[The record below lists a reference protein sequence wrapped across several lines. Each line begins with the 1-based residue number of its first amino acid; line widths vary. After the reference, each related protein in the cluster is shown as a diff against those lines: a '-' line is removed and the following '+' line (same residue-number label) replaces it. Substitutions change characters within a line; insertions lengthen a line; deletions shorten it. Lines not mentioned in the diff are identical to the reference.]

1 MPIDDGRS
9 RDHRSRAGAVAVAAL
24 AAALLFGAACYTQP
38 AVLPELQLPDIHDG
52 ERSVYEVTRN
62 DTVLYR
68 TAITLNFDEELS
80 DPAGAGEAVP
90 TIVVTSSVEPVGP
103 DVFFFDSSVVV
114 SRRDSLLPLRSY
126 RNIETDVSTL
136 EIEARY
142 TDRRAAITKRT
153 VEGVVEEAVKLSNPT
168 FVIDV
173 LQTFLRAVPPVSGTS
188 FSVGMVVPIEFR
200 TVPVKVSVLGTKLVT
215 TELGDIVCREVVAST
230 PNREVRFLYELE
242 QPRRFVEMRDISNE
256 TAMLLVEYERGAPD
270 SLPPEP

>member
-1 MPIDDGRS
+1 LRNA
-9 RDHRSRAGAVAVAAL
+9 RARTGAAAAL
-24 AAALLFGAACYTQP
+24 AAAVLLAAGCFTRP
-38 AVLPELQLPDIHDG
+38 VELPELGLPDIHDG

-90 TIVVTSSVEPVGP
+90 MIVVTSSVEPVGP

-114 SRRDSLLPLRSY
+114 SRRDSFSPVRSY
-126 RNIETDVSTL
+126 RSIETDVSEL
-136 EIEARY
+136 EIDARY
-142 TDRRAAITKRT
+142 TDRHAAITKRT
-153 VEGVVEEAVKLSNPT
+153 VEGVVEDAVKLPRPA
-168 FVIDV
+168 FVVDV

-188 FSVGMVVPIEFR
+188 FSVAMVVPIEFR

-215 TELGDIVCREVVAST
+215 TDLGDILCREIVAST

-242 QPRRFVEMRDISNE
+242 QPRRFVEMRDVSNE
-256 TAMLLVEYERGAPD
+256 TAMLLVGYERGAPD
-270 SLPPEP
+270 SLPPVP